1 MNHYAATG
9 HVVKF
14 FVIIIIIPG
23 VIIYYSESA
32 IKNPILNIVIS
43 PVAVYFSVVV
53 R

>member
-14 FVIIIIIPG
+14 FIIIII
-23 VIIYYSESA
+23 IIYYSESA
-32 IKNPILNIVIS
+32 IKNPILNIIIS
-43 PVAVYFSVVV
+43 PVAIYFSVVV

>member
-14 FVIIIIIPG
+14 LIII

-43 PVAVYFSVVV
+43 PVAIYFSVVV